1 MASTLVALAAY
12 GQITPENLRV
22 EQLNDNIL
30 INTPKSAD
38 ENPRFSWINKAAAGT
53 MGEVQKAYR
62 ICVATSP
69 EALSSGKVD
78 VWDSKKVK
86 SADSYLVNYKGGK
99 LNEATDYY
107 WRVMVWNGKGKASK
121 WSQTQ
126 KFTTGIDSWKAKWIG
141 APWQNE
147 EPQLDLKTGHCN
159 PEFPAVPYLRKGFD
173 VKSGIRSAKAYVTGL
188 GYFEFF
194 LNGKKVGNDLLVP
207 NFTNYTSRP
216 NLKYRRG
223 ISLDEK
229 SSGFR
234 VSYLQYDITKLL
246 RSGRNAAGAMVASGY
261 FDTRVDRLGAFG
273 SPRFICQ
280 IEITYDDGSKQTIV
294 SDPTWKARKSGVVH
308 CDIYDGERYDAR
320 QEVSGWC
327 NADFDDSSW
336 QNAVERKAPD
346 GKLVAFDTNPDRITE
361 TLNPV
366 AFKSNPDGSCTID
379 FGEMISGHVRLKN
392 IVGEKDKT
400 IKIKY
405 ESVYSQEVSYTFKDS
420 SPVDYAP
427 QFTWYVFRYVTVT
440 GFTPTAD
447 QIVAEAVNT
456 DMKVNSEFTTSNELF
471 NRINKVWQRTEK
483 DNIHSGVESDCPHRE
498 RIPYTGDGQAVCST
512 VMHNFDGAAFFRS
525 WFNSM
530 RDSQDKETGYV
541 PNSAPWCPGAGG
553 GVAWGAAMSIM
564 PWEYYMNY
572 GDKKV
577 IAENYNAS
585 KRQIDYMLTWVKPDG
600 TMHQSRKNAID
611 NGDCYWM
618 NLGDWVPP
626 YKFPGDDKVHTYMLW
641 RCADRMSKMA
651 KVMGNDADEKHYR
664 DLADKTRDAY
674 DKVYFENDTLG
685 YGDFGCNSF
694 AVEMG
699 LAEKRP
705 ELKKILADEIG
716 VRYKG
721 HLNCGYI
728 ALEVLFEGLAK
739 VGANNIAYTAM
750 NQTDF
755 PSFGNMLKNGATT
768 LWEQFD
774 GQNSENHPFL
784 GCCLTWF
791 YRQLAGVNSDPESPA
806 YKHLIVRP
814 VLADSLESVTYSKMS
829 PYGRV
834 SSNVSHNSDRVRII
848 VDVPVGSNATIY
860 VPAAGMPN
868 LTVNGLPAAK
878 IKGVT
883 SAKKTAE
890 GFTVN
895 VKQGHYELIASKNKD
910 LRPGE
915 RLVLH
920 KVAQTHTK

>member
-1 MASTLVALAAY
+1 MNLQFFKRAGIMASTLVALAAY

-194 LNGKKVGNDLLVP
+194 LNGKKVSNDLLVP

-755 PSFGNMLKNGATT
+755 PSFGYMLKNGATT

-868 LTVNGLPAAK
+868 LTVNGQPAAK

-895 VKQGHYELIASKNKD
+895 VKQGHYELIASKK
-910 LRPGE
+910 
-915 RLVLH
+915 
-920 KVAQTHTK
+920 

>member
-1 MASTLVALAAY
+1 
-12 GQITPENLRV
+12 
-22 EQLNDNIL
+22 
-30 INTPKSAD
+30 
-38 ENPRFSWINKAAAGT
+38 
-53 MGEVQKAYR
+53 
-62 ICVATSP
+62 
-69 EALSSGKVD
+69 
-78 VWDSKKVK
+78 
-86 SADSYLVNYKGGK
+86 
-99 LNEATDYY
+99 
-107 WRVMVWNGKGKASK
+107 
-121 WSQTQ
+121 
-126 KFTTGIDSWKAKWIG
+126 
-141 APWQNE
+141 
-147 EPQLDLKTGHCN
+147 
-159 PEFPAVPYLRKGFD
+159 
-173 VKSGIRSAKAYVTGL
+173 
-188 GYFEFF
+188 
-194 LNGKKVGNDLLVP
+194 
-207 NFTNYTSRP
+207 
-216 NLKYRRG
+216 
-223 ISLDEK
+223 
-229 SSGFR
+229 
-234 VSYLQYDITKLL
+234 
-246 RSGRNAAGAMVASGY
+246 
-261 FDTRVDRLGAFG
+261 
-273 SPRFICQ
+273 
-280 IEITYDDGSKQTIV
+280 
-294 SDPTWKARKSGVVH
+294 
-308 CDIYDGERYDAR
+308 
-320 QEVSGWC
+320 
-327 NADFDDSSW
+327 
-336 QNAVERKAPD
+336 
-346 GKLVAFDTNPDRITE
+346 
-361 TLNPV
+361 
-366 AFKSNPDGSCTID
+366 
-379 FGEMISGHVRLKN
+379 
-392 IVGEKDKT
+392 
-400 IKIKY
+400 
-405 ESVYSQEVSYTFKDS
+405 
-420 SPVDYAP
+420 
-427 QFTWYVFRYVTVT
+427 
-440 GFTPTAD
+440 
-447 QIVAEAVNT
+447 
-456 DMKVNSEFTTSNELF
+456 MKVNSEFTTSNELF

-674 DKVYFENDTLG
+674 DKVNFENDTLG

-755 PSFGNMLKNGATT
+755 PSFGYMLKNGATT

-791 YRQLAGVNSDPESPA
+791 YRRLAGVNSDPESPA

-868 LTVNGLPAAK
+868 LTVNGQPAAK

-895 VKQGHYELIASKNKD
+895 VKQGHYELIASKK
-910 LRPGE
+910 
-915 RLVLH
+915 
-920 KVAQTHTK
+920 

>member
-674 DKVYFENDTLG
+674 DKVYFDNDTLG

-716 VRYKG
+716 VRYKR

-755 PSFGNMLKNGATT
+755 PSFGYMLKNGATT

-868 LTVNGLPAAK
+868 LTVNGQPAAK

-895 VKQGHYELIASKNKD
+895 VKQGHYELIASKK
-910 LRPGE
+910 
-915 RLVLH
+915 
-920 KVAQTHTK
+920 